1 MAKQQRGSSYL
12 LQRLKKEA
20 PAIYRDYQAKKTY
33 KTVRQAAIAA
43 GLRKPTCQLNL
54 LKNAWD
60 KADPAQ
66 RADFL
71 AWIGASSPT
80 TPSGS
85 AIVDGDRRLLP
96 AAASR
101 VEYIIAKRRMKP
113 GEVMKEMGLKPLD
126 QSLAMAL
133 RRSTKLRSDLVIRL
147 EGWLDRNK
155 HV

>member
-1 MAKQQRGSSYL
+1 MANIERGSRYL
-12 LQRLKKEA
+12 LQRMKKDA
-20 PAIYRDYQAKKTY
+20 PGVHADYVGGKY
-33 KTVRQAAIAA
+33 PSVRAAAIAA
-43 GLRKPTCQLNL
+43 GLRRPTSQLNL

-71 AWIGASSPT
+71 AWIGAPSSS
-80 TPSGS
+80 TPPRG

-96 AAASR
+96 TAATR

-113 GEVMKEMGLKPLD
+113 GEVMKEMGLNPLD

-133 RRSTKLRSDLVIRL
+133 RRSTKLRGDLVTRL